1 MSLKVDKDGFPL
13 VVKPDYKVVY
23 EKFLETEAV
32 QSLPADLR
40 SMAFVSYMQKID
52 RSTKFDFPTEVEL
65 GAQVKLIK
73 LLLRRNGLLYGLAV
87 KSFTGELRTD
97 QNTFLNALLNPAFVG
112 ICRFE
117 DGRHRSVKTNMA
129 EILPVMFGSRKPRQ
143 FDDPKNLKTVLR
155 SQTKWVRL
163 QTNPMLEM
171 AVYREAGKDG
181 ILLRYKIA
189 LDQIF
194 FYGGKES
201 TVNKLQS
208 NIKRQIMARRI
219 YEGI

>member
-13 VVKPDYKVVY
+13 VVKSDYRPVFD
-23 EKFLETEAV
+23 KFLETEAV
-32 QSLPADLR
+32 ISLPEDVR
-40 SMAFVSYMQKID
+40 SMAFVSYMQKLD
-52 RSTKFDFPTEVEL
+52 RQTRYEFPNEVNL
-65 GAQVKLIK
+65 GTQIKLIR
-73 LLLRRNGLLYGLAV
+73 LFLRRNGLLYGLAV
-87 KSFTGELRTD
+87 KNFTGELHTD

-117 DGRHRSVKTNMA
+117 DGRSSSVKKNLESVIT
-129 EILPVMFGSRKPRQ
+129 PMFHGRMPRQ
-143 FDDPKNLKTVLR
+143 FQNPKKLKTVLN
-155 SQTKWVRL
+155 SQTLWVRL

-171 AVYREAGKDG
+171 AVYREAEKTG
-181 ILLRYKIA
+181 IVLRYKIN

-201 TVNKLQS
+201 SVNKLQS

-219 YEGI
+219 YDGL

>member
-13 VVKPDYKVVY
+13 VVKPDYRPVY

-32 QSLPADLR
+32 VSLPKEIR
-40 SMAFVSYMQKID
+40 SMAFVSYMQKLD
-52 RSTKFDFPTEVEL
+52 RRTRFEFPAEVDL
-65 GAQVKLIK
+65 GTQVKLIR
-73 LLLRRNGLLYGLAV
+73 LFLRRNGLLYGLAV
-87 KSFTGELRTD
+87 KTFTGELHTD
-97 QNTFLNALLNPAFVG
+97 QNSFINALLNPAFVG

-117 DGRHRSVKTNMA
+117 DGRLSSVKKNLDSVALTLFHGRM
-129 EILPVMFGSRKPRQ
+129 PRQ
-143 FDDPKNLKTVLR
+143 FQNPKKLKTVLN
-155 SQTKWVRL
+155 SQTLWVRL

-171 AVYREAGKDG
+171 AVYREADKLG
-181 ILLRYKIA
+181 IVLRYKIN

-201 TVNKLQS
+201 SVNKLQS

-219 YEGI
+219 YDGL